1 MSVKAGNKVKM
12 TKAATALASDVNTTQ
27 FTNIAAK

>member
-12 TKAATALASDVNTTQ
+12 TKSTTALASDVNTAQ
-27 FTNIAAK
+27 FPNNAAK

>member
-12 TKAATALASDVNTTQ
+12 TKSATPLAYDVNIAQ
-27 FTNIAAK
+27 FTNNAAK